1 MGQACTCS
9 PEPLQN
15 LGPHGYASLK
25 VVLIRVLILTMCSAG
40 VLPWDGG
47 GEKFHLPMS
56 LWSPCVFSGDC
67 EDCPYMMS
75 AD

>member
-15 LGPHGYASLK
+15 LGPHGYALLK
-25 VVLIRVLILTMCSAG
+25 VVLIRAFSPCSAG

-47 GEKFHLPMS
+47 GGKSHLPMS
-56 LWSPCVFSGDC
+56 VWSSCVFSGDC
-67 EDCPYMMS
+67 EDCPYMIS

>member
-9 PEPLQN
+9 PEPLKN
-15 LGPHGYASLK
+15 LGSRGYPSLK
-25 VVLIRVLILTMCSAG
+25 VALIRVLILTMCSAG

-47 GEKFHLPMS
+47 AEKNYLPMS
-56 LWSPCVFSGDC
+56 LGSLCVFSGDC
-67 EDCPYMMS
+67 EDCLYMMS